1 MAFPVEQDATSK
13 QDKLQGGGH
22 YAAPRQ
28 QSQASS
34 RGVDPQF
41 AYLCGTGDFVFDCFR
56 VFHAVA
62 STGCWWPT
70 KHTNTEYTAPKI
82 NALVGTSDSFPAG
95 QWSVT
100 VSLVC
105 QSANTPH
112 RSWYLVSLTPSS
124 IKRHTYYGRHTMYT
138 VKGYELF
145 PIYSGSFL
153 LEFLN
158 ISFKLIRIAMFIMIS
173 VETCILIMLVA
184 SNID

>member
-41 AYLCGTGDFVFDCFR
+41 AYLCVTGDFVFDCFR

-112 RSWYLVSLTPSS
+112 RSWYLVSLTTDPTRSPKS
-124 IKRHTYYGRHTMYT
+124 KIGLHHGSYSLQQNTYM
-138 VKGYELF
+138 EDLF
-145 PIYSGSFL
+145 L
-153 LEFLN
+153 VLEE
-158 ISFKLIRIAMFIMIS
+158 A
-173 VETCILIMLVA
+173 
-184 SNID
+184 